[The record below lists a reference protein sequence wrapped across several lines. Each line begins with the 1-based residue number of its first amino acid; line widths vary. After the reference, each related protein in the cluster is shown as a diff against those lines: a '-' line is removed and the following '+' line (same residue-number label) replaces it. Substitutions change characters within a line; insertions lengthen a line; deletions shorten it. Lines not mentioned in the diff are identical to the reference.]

1 MEISSMKRD
10 NMSARAAFACAATM
24 AAVICGVSA
33 TPAAAQSCSQEANNI
48 CGFVWN
54 DANNNGV
61 QDPGESGIENVTVTF
76 TATDGSGDTYPA
88 ITGPCVGPDA
98 SEFTCGVYQAFLPAG
113 DYDVSINP
121 TSIDQG
127 TVASPPASPDATP
140 DTDSDGVPDGGNGVS
155 VAHDVYVDGSSLKDV
170 DFGFYT
176 APPAL
181 QVGTGTPG
189 YWKNHPDDWPVSS
202 VMIGGK
208 PYTAAEAKGIMG
220 KVSKDKTITMFSS
233 LLAAKLNLLNGTTPD
248 CIIGD
253 IEKADKWM
261 KDHPVGSNVAGAS
274 AAWAE
279 GEPWHKAMDAYNN
292 GLMCAPHRN

>member
-1 MEISSMKRD
+1 MKRN
-10 NMSARAAFACAATM
+10 NMTARAALACAATA
-24 AAVICGVSA
+24 AAVMFASA
-33 TPAAAQSCSQEANNI
+33 TPVAAQSCDQEASNV

-54 DANNNGV
+54 DGDNNGT
-61 QDPGESGIENVTVTF
+61 QDTNEGGIENVTVTF
-76 TATDGSGDTYPA
+76 TAKDGSGDTYQTT
-88 ITGPCVGPDA
+88 TGPCVGPEA
-98 SEFTCGVYQAFLPAG
+98 SEFTCGVYHAFLPPG
-113 DYDVSINP
+113 TYDISINP
-121 TSIDQG
+121 TSINQG
-127 TVASPPASPDATP
+127 TVASPPQSPDATP
-140 DTDSDGVPDGGNGVS
+140 DTDSDGVPDSGNGIS
-155 VAHDVYVDGSSLKDV
+155 VATDVEIAGFGVADR

-189 YWKNHPDDWPVSS
+189 YWKNHPDDWPVST

-208 PYTAAEAKGIMG
+208 PYTAATAKAIMG

-248 CIIGD
+248 CIIGS
-253 IEKADKWM
+253 IEDADAWM
-261 KDHPVGSNVAGAS
+261 AAHPVGSNVAGSS